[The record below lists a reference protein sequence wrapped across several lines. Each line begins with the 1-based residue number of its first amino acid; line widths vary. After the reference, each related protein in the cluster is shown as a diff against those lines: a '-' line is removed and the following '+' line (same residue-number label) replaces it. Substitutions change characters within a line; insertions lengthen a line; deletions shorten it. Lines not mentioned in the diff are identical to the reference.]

1 MENRSVE
8 IQISHKQ
15 IRATSASRIQRA
27 SVHCEHQS
35 ELPALIQEEMENFG
49 EKKEK
54 MENFGEKKEKER
66 SGRSLE
72 ERRTTALEQ
81 IAAST
86 NSLVSCIQY
95 CFAWML
101 ETKIFQVMWTTFSV
115 MVALTF
121 AITAKKTT

>member
-1 MENRSVE
+1 
-8 IQISHKQ
+8 
-15 IRATSASRIQRA
+15 
-27 SVHCEHQS
+27 
-35 ELPALIQEEMENFG
+35 MENFG

-54 MENFGEKKEKER
+54 MENFGEKKEKAR

-86 NSLVSCIQY
+86 NSLVLY
-95 CFAWML
+95 TLHRFAWML